1 LFLMV
6 DKQKGYIERG
16 FVLQF
21 SGRPFIVAD

>member
-1 LFLMV
+1 MV